1 MVSKAEEIYT
11 RVCFYVILFL
21 IMIVLFMLIT
31 GDVNR
36 LIAAVFSTKKE
47 DYKNVLDDLSMSKLY
62 WGLRNM
68 LC

>member
-1 MVSKAEEIYT
+1 MVSKAEEFYT

-47 DYKNVLDDLSMSKLY
+47 DHKNVLDDLSMSKLY

>member
-1 MVSKAEEIYT
+1 MVSKAEECYT

>member
-1 MVSKAEEIYT
+1 MVSKAEEYVV
-11 RVCFYVILFL
+11 RVCFFAILFL

-36 LIAAVFSTKKE
+36 LVLAAFGSKKE
-47 DYKNVLDDLSMSKLY
+47 EFRNVLSNLSLSKLY

>member
-1 MVSKAEEIYT
+1 MVSKAEEYYT
-11 RVCFYVILFL
+11 RVCFYLILFL

-47 DYKNVLDDLSMSKLY
+47 DNKNVLDDLSMSKLY